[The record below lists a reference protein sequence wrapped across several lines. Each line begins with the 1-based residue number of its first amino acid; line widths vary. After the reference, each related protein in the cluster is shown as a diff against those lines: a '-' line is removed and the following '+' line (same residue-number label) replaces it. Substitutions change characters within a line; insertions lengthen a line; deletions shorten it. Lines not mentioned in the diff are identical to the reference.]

1 MKILRIKNIER
12 QFKIECGNIYNLN
25 VEDPDTYIKIVDAC
39 IENNNDYLLYYD
51 DFELKDFEKNSLFI
65 GDVFTI
71 DSNSKKSILSLHKNI
86 SEKVVSVEDKTTLEE
101 INIEIIELLQNI
113 SNKLDVSTT
122 FDDELDFNK
131 ILSLYKFTFLEDNSD
146 MFLKFVNYIKTNY
159 EIKNFKFII
168 SINVLPLFDNSQISL
183 LHKELEYMGL
193 SLININFIK
202 RLTDENVFNI
212 TIDKDLCEY

>member
-1 MKILRIKNIER
+1 MKLLRIKNIET
-12 QFKIECGNIYNLN
+12 QFLIENGNIYNLN
-25 VEDPDTYIKIVDAC
+25 IEDSNTYIKIVDAC
-39 IENNNDYLLYYD
+39 IDNNNDYLLYYD

-65 GDVFTI
+65 GDIFTI
-71 DSNSKKSILSLHKNI
+71 DSNSKKSILTLHKNI
-86 SEKVVSVEDKTTLEE
+86 SEKVVSIEDKTRLEE
-101 INIEIIELLQNI
+101 INIKIQELLQNI

-122 FDDELDFNK
+122 FEDELDFNK
-131 ILSLYKFTFLEDNSD
+131 ILGLYKFSFLEDNSD
-146 MFLKFVNYIKTNY
+146 VFLKFVNYIKSNY

-168 SINVLPLFDNSQISL
+168 SINVLSLFSNSQISL

-202 RLTDENVFNI
+202 KLTDENVFNI

>member
-1 MKILRIKNIER
+1 MKLLRIKNIET
-12 QFKIECGNIYNLN
+12 QFLIENGNIYNLN
-25 VEDPDTYIKIVDAC
+25 IEDSNTYIKIVDAC
-39 IENNNDYLLYYD
+39 IDNNNDYLLYYD

-65 GDVFTI
+65 GDIFTI
-71 DSNSKKSILSLHKNI
+71 DSNSKKSILTLHKNI
-86 SEKVVSVEDKTTLEE
+86 SEKVVSIEDKTHLEE
-101 INIEIIELLQNI
+101 INIKIQELLQNI

-122 FDDELDFNK
+122 FEDELDFNK
-131 ILSLYKFTFLEDNSD
+131 ILGLYKFSFLEDNSD
-146 MFLKFVNYIKTNY
+146 VFLKFVNYIKSNY

-168 SINVLPLFDNSQISL
+168 SINVLSLFSNSQISL

-202 RLTDENVFNI
+202 KLTDENVFNI

>member
-1 MKILRIKNIER
+1 MKLLRIKNIET
-12 QFKIECGNIYNLN
+12 QFSIENGNIYNLN
-25 VEDPDTYIKIVDAC
+25 IEDSNTYIKIVDAC
-39 IENNNDYLLYYD
+39 IDNNNDYLLYYD

-65 GDVFTI
+65 GDIFTI
-71 DSNSKKSILSLHKNI
+71 DSNSKKSILTLHKNI
-86 SEKVVSVEDKTTLEE
+86 SEKVVSIEDKTRLEE
-101 INIEIIELLQNI
+101 INIKIQELLQNI

-122 FDDELDFNK
+122 FEDELDFNK
-131 ILSLYKFTFLEDNSD
+131 ILGLYKFSFLEDNSD
-146 MFLKFVNYIKTNY
+146 VFLKFVNYIKSNY

-168 SINVLPLFDNSQISL
+168 SINVLSLFSNSQISL

-202 RLTDENVFNI
+202 KLTDENVFNI